1 MTIKDNESS
10 TSQKRSGDDNSDS
23 VTPASASA
31 PAQDYFVG
39 LADEPKPESTVD
51 EPASPETRETRPS
64 YDLLMDTDGNTN
76 PTQQFITTRINDLRA
91 LSGAIINHDKVQLA
105 MVLMI
110 AVNALMMGI
119 GTFDF
124 VTEDEATHHA
134 FELVDQ
140 IFLVIFTIEL
150 VLQFAFL
157 GFNLFLDGW
166 LIFDFIIIL
175 TSWSFSSLQ
184 IIRAFRI
191 FRALRLVTRI
201 EVMRNLVLAVFSVMP
216 RLAAICLLLVLI
228 FYIFAVMFT
237 QLFKNLHEDYPD
249 QVNYFG
255 RLDHTLFTLFQIMTL
270 DAWGDIARDV
280 ISVYKWAWLPFVVFV
295 TISGFI
301 VVNLIIAVICD
312 AVSSLHDDIKAKIHG
327 TFDEEEE
334 YSEGTLQAS
343 VREQVE
349 CIEEQVDELQ
359 RRQEQTMHTLEYL
372 CRQLKERNDESRV

>member
-1 MTIKDNESS
+1 MTIPTQEEDESS
-10 TSQKRSGDDNSDS
+10 SQKWQSDDHNEQPGDD
-23 VTPASASA
+23 
-31 PAQDYFVG
+31 YCVG
-39 LADEPKPESTVD
+39 LTDESKPTST
-51 EPASPETRETRPS
+51 EEELSPEARESRPTRPS
-64 YDLLMDTDGNTN
+64 YDRGDEDAEEHILK
-76 PTQQFITTRINDLRA
+76 IRIQEFRTLC
-91 LSGAIINHDKVQLA
+91 GAIVNHDKVQLV
-105 MVLMI
+105 MVMMI

-124 VTEDEATHHA
+124 VTENPETLNA
-134 FELVDQ
+134 FEIIDQ
-140 IFLVIFTIEL
+140 IFLIIFTIEL
-150 VLQFAFL
+150 AMQLIFL
-157 GFNLFLDGW
+157 GFQLFLDGW
-166 LIFDFIIIL
+166 LLFDFIIII

-201 EVMRNLVLAVFSVMP
+201 EVMRNLVLAVFNVMP
-216 RLAAICLLLVLI
+216 RLSAISLLLGLI

-237 QLFKNLHEDYPD
+237 QLFKDLVVDVEVERDY
-249 QVNYFG
+249 FS

-270 DAWGDIARDV
+270 DAWGDIAREV
-280 ISVYKWAWLPFVVFV
+280 MRVHSWAWIPFVVFV

-312 AVSSLHDDIKAKIHG
+312 AVSTLHGDVKAKIHG
-327 TFDEEEE
+327 TFDEEDE
-334 YSEGTLQAS
+334 YSEGTIQVN

-372 CRQLKERNDESRV
+372 TKQLQAWNGDESQI